1 MSSEPAPSRS
11 LSSPRVA
18 EIFPREPTYAS
29 NVDIFEM
36 SERTY
41 RRAEQTAALV
51 VAGAAPTADAEAGEP
66 SGAGMFGPFAV
77 WFAVV
82 PAAFATGLLVL
93 AVNGSYAARGGV
105 PDRFN
110 AAIGGITVLTTP
122 PMLAP
127 VFYGKAPAGT
137 SPGVRH
143 SLRVRGRAARDT
155 APCFPECRLDCPMES
170 GLRDGTN
177 PRTRS

>member
-1 MSSEPAPSRS
+1 
-11 LSSPRVA
+11 
-18 EIFPREPTYAS
+18 
-29 NVDIFEM
+29 M

-41 RRAEQTAALV
+41 RRAEQTAALVYPTVV

-66 SGAGMFGPFAV
+66 SGAGMFGLFA
-77 WFAVV
+77 AR
-82 PAAFATGLLVL
+82 FATGLLVL

-110 AAIGGITVLTTP
+110 AAIGGIMVLTTP

-127 VFYGKAPAGT
+127 VLYEKAPAGT